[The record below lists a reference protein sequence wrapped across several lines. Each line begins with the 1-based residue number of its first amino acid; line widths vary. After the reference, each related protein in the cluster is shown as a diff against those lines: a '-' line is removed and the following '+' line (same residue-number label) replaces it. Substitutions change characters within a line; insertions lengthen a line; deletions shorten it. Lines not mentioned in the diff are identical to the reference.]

1 MASVQDACQTT
12 DGSPDR
18 AAARGRPLTKGE
30 LDLCVTALRRVHAFA
45 SRAALR
51 ARFAV
56 QQRRADEKWVY
67 GAADRVDLVAV
78 GLVRIRQPT
87 ESRHGRAA
95 ARSELRQAHGISGS
109 LRNGNAILG
118 WEGLPKMARTLARAS
133 SRPPTAGTTCVHE
146 LLARLYRNDVADV
159 WRSVREHSNPRQT
172 QDSCLNSCAPRV

>member
-118 WEGLPKMARTLARAS
+118 GRVCLKWHGPLRERHPARRLPERHACTSYSRVCTETMSAMFGGVSANIQIRAKLKI
-133 SRPPTAGTTCVHE
+133 PA
-146 LLARLYRNDVADV
+146 
-159 WRSVREHSNPRQT
+159 
-172 QDSCLNSCAPRV
+172 